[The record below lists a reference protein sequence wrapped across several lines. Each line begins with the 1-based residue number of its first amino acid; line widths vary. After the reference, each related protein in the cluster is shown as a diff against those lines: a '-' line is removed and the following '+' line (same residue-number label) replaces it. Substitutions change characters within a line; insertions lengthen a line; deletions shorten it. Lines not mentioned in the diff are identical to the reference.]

1 MVLIRNAMPG
11 DREQVF
17 TLARDFATSFR
28 PEREAFT
35 DVYARLLEQED
46 ALVLVA
52 EESGQVLGYL
62 LGFDHWTFF
71 ANGRVSWVEEV
82 MVQEEQRRKR
92 IGAALLARFEE
103 WAEARQSRLV
113 ALATRR
119 AAQFYL
125 AIGYE
130 ESATYFRRL
139 V

>member
-1 MVLIRNAMPG
+1 MVLIRQAMLE
-11 DREQVF
+11 DCDQVF
-17 TLARDFATSFR
+17 ALAGDFATSFR
-28 PEREAFT
+28 PEYEAFT
-35 DVYARLLEQED
+35 DAYAQLLGQED

-52 EESGQVLGYL
+52 EQSGRVLGYL

-82 MVQEEQRRKR
+82 MVQEDHRRRKV
-92 IGAALLARFEE
+92 GAALMARFEE
-103 WAEARQSRLV
+103 WAQSRQSKLV

-119 AAQFYL
+119 AAPFYL